1 MQGRDR
7 KQFHV
12 FVLYAYMYFDVS
24 HFEVSHIFGRVP
36 GEFIAIGICNLLA
49 SSRYLEWTN
58 SCVTIFYVEL
68 FPKYAMAKFAIKFSA
83 MMVLGKQ
90 KRLLKKDVGAS
101 CAQTTHLQSAN
112 SIYSWRVCSSSL
124 CDIFS
129 SCGRALSNWR
139 CRRDLVLARSL
150 DNFLKKEV
158 LCWISIER
166 ISISAP
172 YEPSTSSVCTYTATT
187 LIDHTRAFFQSKS
200 RLYLFCC
207 F

>member
-12 FVLYAYMYFDVS
+12 FVLYAYMYVEVS

-49 SSRYLEWTN
+49 SSRYLEWTH

-90 KRLLKKDVGAS
+90 KRLLKKDVAS

-124 CDIFS
+124 CDIFQQLRTS
-129 SCGRALSNWR
+129 SVKLTLPEGFSAGKKSWQ
-139 CRRDLVLARSL
+139 
-150 DNFLKKEV
+150 FLKK
-158 LCWISIER
+158 R
-166 ISISAP
+166 
-172 YEPSTSSVCTYTATT
+172 SVVWNEYRTDKYIRTVRTE
-187 LIDHTRAFFQSKS
+187 
-200 RLYLFCC
+200 Y
-207 F
+207 